1 MERILTIMTSRLHA
15 FVRRYMT
22 NILDIL
28 LFVVVLCY
36 QDGQITE
43 LVTNRAGTAG
53 GIPAV
58 AAQEPAETAE
68 QTGGIS
74 MRSAAMNSGVAVGL
88 VVGIILVVF
97 ILRFINRNKKVTTDY
112 DERQKQIRGE
122 GYKIAFYAIVIYEAV
137 MCIISPL
144 PDLPVEPYMLHAL
157 AIFFGVLVQVCYCI
171 WKGAYIGQNTNMPR
185 FIVIMTI
192 ISLFNLFIAFIAWRQ
207 GFLIIDGKLQ
217 AQGVNLICG
226 LMFAAIGIVGLV
238 RKLTDHAEEEE
249 A

>member
-1 MERILTIMTSRLHA
+1 
-15 FVRRYMT
+15 
-22 NILDIL
+22 
-28 LFVVVLCY
+28 
-36 QDGQITE
+36 
-43 LVTNRAGTAG
+43 
-53 GIPAV
+53 
-58 AAQEPAETAE
+58 
-68 QTGGIS
+68 
-74 MRSAAMNSGVAVGL
+74 MRSAAMNSGVAVGI
-88 VVGIILVVF
+88 VVGLIIVIF
-97 ILRFINRNKKVTTDY
+97 ILKFINRNKKITTEY

-137 MCIISPL
+137 MCVISPL
-144 PDLPVEPYMLHAL
+144 SDLPMEPYMLHAL

-192 ISLFNLFIAFIAWRQ
+192 ISLFNLVIAFIAWRQ

-226 LMFAAIGIVGLV
+226 LMFAVIGIVGLI